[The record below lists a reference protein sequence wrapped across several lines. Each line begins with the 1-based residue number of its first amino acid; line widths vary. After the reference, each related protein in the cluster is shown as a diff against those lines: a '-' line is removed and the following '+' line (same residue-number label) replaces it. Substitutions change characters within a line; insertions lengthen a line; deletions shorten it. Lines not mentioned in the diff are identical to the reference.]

1 MESSLRHV
9 IEYDVES
16 YPTVSALAESLI
28 ANERLVKEAVLLLEA
43 FAPGLIVEN
52 TTVSVRRIVQE
63 SPLKQMLVAAIVTAV
78 QPKLRCRS
86 GSGWNSV
93 WRALR

>member
-9 IEYDVES
+9 IEYDAES
-16 YPTVSALAESLI
+16 YPTVSALAESLV

-52 TTVSVRRIVQE
+52 TTYQFG
-63 SPLKQMLVAAIVTAV
+63 
-78 QPKLRCRS
+78 
-86 GSGWNSV
+86 GSSKSRHSSKCLWPP
-93 WRALR
+93 